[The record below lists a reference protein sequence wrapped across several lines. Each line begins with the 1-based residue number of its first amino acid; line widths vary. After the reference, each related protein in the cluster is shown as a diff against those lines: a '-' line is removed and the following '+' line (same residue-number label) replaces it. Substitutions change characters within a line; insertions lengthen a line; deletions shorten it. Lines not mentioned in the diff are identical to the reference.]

1 MAEDKLESDELDE
14 WDSIPELWNPHIA
27 VLLSVFFTPIFGTW
41 IIAKNWEVLELP
53 NRAKKSM
60 IWVLFGIIFLSLN
73 FASPLPTGPFYLLV
87 WYFVSAKA
95 QTKYI
100 KQNYANT
107 GYDKKAWGKPILF
120 GFAAFFAM
128 VTIASLYMTQ
138 SEQEELFHR

>member
-1 MAEDKLESDELDE
+1 
-14 WDSIPELWNPHIA
+14 
-27 VLLSVFFTPIFGTW
+27 
-41 IIAKNWEVLELP
+41 
-53 NRAKKSM
+53 M

-73 FASPLPTGPFYLLV
+73 FVSPLPTGPFYLLV

-95 QTKYI
+95 QAKYI

-107 GYDKKAWGKPILF
+107 GYDRKTWGKPILF

>member
-1 MAEDKLESDELDE
+1 MGFNPKTMESTYCRSLV
-14 WDSIPELWNPHIA
+14 S
-27 VLLSVFFTPIFGTW
+27 FFTPIFGAW
-41 IIAKNWEVLELP
+41 ILAKNWEALELP

-73 FASPLPTGPFYLLV
+73 FVSPLPTGPFYLLV

-95 QTKYI
+95 QAKYI

-107 GYDKKAWGKPILF
+107 GYDRKTWGKPILF